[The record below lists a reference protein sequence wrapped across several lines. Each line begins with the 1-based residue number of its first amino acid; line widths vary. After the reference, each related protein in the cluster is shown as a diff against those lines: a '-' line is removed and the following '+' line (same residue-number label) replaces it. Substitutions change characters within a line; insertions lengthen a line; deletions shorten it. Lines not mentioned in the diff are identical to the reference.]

1 MWFYNNHIHFYS
13 RPSIFYNNYVNF
25 SIRNE
30 KKTLVSLE
38 FRGYIKKIIIEY
50 VAFFVQAKTYHME
63 RP

>member
-13 RPSIFYNNYVNF
+13 RSSIFYNNYVNF